1 MTKYSVKKMKQK
13 LRKGVIGMVV
23 LGLGISSVPLT
34 LIHAQGKTVS
44 NITLNITKK
53 TIKVGDKIKLK
64 ATVKPKKAKMKKVV
78 WKTSNK
84 KVATVSKSGV
94 VTAKRSGTAKI
105 TAMATDGSNKKAVCK
120 ITVKKVKK
128 DPQYEGYHLVW
139 KDEFNGDSLNFED
152 WQYEPHEPGWVNNEL
167 QEYTTSTD
175 NVYVKNGK
183 LVIQAIKKSK
193 DGNTTYTS
201 GKVTTQ
207 NKRDFKYGRIEASIK
222 VPEGQ
227 GLWPAFWM
235 MPTEQEF
242 YGEWPKCGEI
252 DIMEVL
258 GHETNKLYGTIHY
271 GNPHKESQGTYTLTD
286 KKFSDDYHLYAV
298 EWEPGSIKFYIDN
311 VLYHEAKDWY
321 TCIEG
326 DDEVTFPAP
335 FDQTFFLQ
343 FNLAVGGSWPGN
355 PDETT
360 DFSKAKLMVDY
371 VKVYQKD
378 DYDEN
383 VEKIEKEPVILRDAD
398 ENGNYVINGNFAEQ
412 EDLNDEQN
420 WKFLL
425 AGNGDATATIKNN
438 TMRIE
443 TKDAGNLDYS
453 VQLVQPNLPMKQG
466 GVYRLTFDAKA
477 DEARTMIVGISAPD
491 HSYIRYM
498 EDTKVDITTSMQK
511 YTYEF
516 TMTKEDD
523 ANGRLEY
530 NLGNQGSIA
539 GIEIQNVKLEKID
552 EIEVN
557 KETLVLSNGNFIHN
571 GTFDVGKDRLGYWQ
585 FIKNENA
592 NASIEV
598 TNEDYK
604 KRELKVTVNDVKQLE
619 DVKIEQDVPAIAPNT
634 TYILS
639 FDGYA
644 DKANNIKATLLGQEF
659 KAALTKKKQRFEYQF
674 TTGETVEESTKKLQV
689 LLGNKGITYIDNIM
703 LREKGLLLNGSFNL
717 GTVGWELY
725 TYDSNLANYLVET
738 DEKEGKVAKIA
749 IDHTGNTDW
758 YIQLK
763 QSDLTLE
770 KDKCYRISV
779 RAKADKDRTVQFAL
793 QENGGDWI
801 PYSDTLFWD
810 LTGEYQ
816 TFTKT
821 FKMTHETDHAVGASL
836 TMGAVK
842 GKEILEPHNIYVS
855 SILLEEISE
864 EELK

>member
-1 MTKYSVKKMKQK
+1 MKQR
-13 LRKGVIGMVV
+13 LRKGVIGMVL
-23 LGLGISSVPLT
+23 LGLGVSSVSPA
-34 LIHAQGKTVS
+34 LIHAQAKPVS

-53 TIKVGDKIKLK
+53 TMKVGDKIRLK
-64 ATVKPKKAKMKKVV
+64 ATVKPKKVKIKKVV
-78 WKTSNK
+78 WTTSNK
-84 KVATVSKSGV
+84 KVAIVSKSGV
-94 VTAKRSGTAKI
+94 VTAKKSGTAKI
-105 TAMATDGSNKKAVCK
+105 TAMATDGSKKKAVCK
-120 ITVKKVKK
+120 ITVKKVQQ
-128 DPQYEGYHLVW
+128 DPQYEGYTLVW

-271 GNPHKESQGTYTLTD
+271 GNPHKESQGTYTLTN

-311 VLYHEAKDWY
+311 ILYHEAKDWY

-378 DYDEN
+378 NYDEN

-425 AGNGDATATIKNN
+425 AGNGDATATIKDN

-466 GVYRLTFDAKA
+466 GVYLLTFDAKA
-477 DEARTMIVGISAPD
+477 DEERTMIVGISAPD

-498 EDTKVDITTSMQK
+498 EDTKVTITTNMQK

-539 GIEIQNVKLEKID
+539 GIEIQNVKLEKVD

-557 KETLVLSNGNFIHN
+557 KETLILSNGNFIHN
-571 GTFDVGKDRLGYWQ
+571 GTFDVGKDRLGYWK

-592 NASIEV
+592 SARIEV

-604 KRELKVTVNDVKQLE
+604 KRELKVTVKNAKQLQ
-619 DVKIEQDVPAIAPNT
+619 DVKIEQDVPAITPNT

-644 DKANNIKATLLGQEF
+644 DKVKNIKTTLLGKEF

-674 TTGETVEESTKKLQV
+674 TTGETVEESMKKLQI
-689 LLGNKGITYIDNIM
+689 LLGNKGVTYMDNIM

-725 TYDSNLANYLVET
+725 TYDSSLANYLVET
-738 DEKEGKVAKIA
+738 DEKEGKVAKIT
-749 IDHTGNTDW
+749 INNTGNTDW

-779 RAKADKDRTVQFAL
+779 RAKADKERTVQFAL

-842 GKEILEPHNIYVS
+842 GKEILESHNIYVS